1 MLDTLAVSAR
11 NVWEMTAEKQALR
24 SVVLARRRALS
35 PAALAAA
42 AAAVLAHLL
51 AGLIGRD
58 LTLVCGYVPVGP
70 EPGSVQ
76 LLDDLAAA
84 GRTVLVPV
92 LRPDLD
98 LDWAAYSGPSGLRP
112 GPRGVPEPAGR
123 RLGVRAV
130 ADAQLLLVPAVAVD
144 RSGGRLGRG
153 GGSYDRA
160 LRRVADDRPVVA
172 LLHDGELL
180 PAGAVPVTA
189 HDRPVTHVITPTGGW
204 VSVGAGAAGP
214 GRPGG
219 GRGLGL

>member
-42 AAAVLAHLL
+42 ASAVRAHLL
-51 AGLIGRD
+51 AGLVGRD
-58 LTLVCGYVPVGP
+58 LTMVCGYVPIGP

-98 LDWAAYSGPSGLRP
+98 LDWATYSGPSGLRP
-112 GPRGVPEPAGR
+112 GLRGVPEPTGR
-123 RLGVRAV
+123 RLGVRTV
-130 ADAQLLLVPAVAVD
+130 AAAQLLLVPAVAVD

-160 LRRVADDRPVVA
+160 LRRVAGDRPVVA

-180 PAGAVPVTA
+180 PAGAVPVAT
-189 HDRPVTHVITPTGGW
+189 HDRSVTHVITPTGGW
-204 VSVGAGAAGP
+204 VPVGAGTAGP

-219 GRGLGL
+219 DRSLGL